1 MKKIFLIIV
10 LLCVSLSLSSQN
22 NNFYYANGMAQ
33 YWEEDRNSVNIIVGN
48 IESIDTLVCKLKSQF
63 RDVNDEILFSSED
76 NNIIINSSSLSNR
89 NLYEII
95 DNISISSDEVFF
107 SYSKLINDSH
117 IWLTNEVY
125 VKLKDSLYYST
136 HFLPV
141 ISHSRISTFIM
152 RVITNIG

>member
-107 SYSKLINDSH
+107 S
-117 IWLTNEVY
+117 
-125 VKLKDSLYYST
+125 
-136 HFLPV
+136 F
-141 ISHSRISTFIM
+141 
-152 RVITNIG
+152 